1 MFPTMAATAETQA
14 LPQAV
19 MDPVAEIGGGARAA
33 VIEPVAA
40 IGGGARAAYQ
50 ASQKQRVVTCNLS
63 SIPLSE

>member
-1 MFPTMAATAETQA
+1 ME
-14 LPQAV
+14 
-19 MDPVAEIGGGARAA
+19 PVAAIGGSARAA

-50 ASQKQRVVTCNLS
+50 ASQQQRVVTCNLS